1 MIIFFCGVQVMEKRL
16 WRDVL
21 KSFNSS
27 ASSPHSGALR
37 TLQQYYT
44 KLLLPYECHAKNL
57 SLAECLSRFENS
69 RRESS
74 VGSPSATQEEGAG
87 EGINHTPYTN
97 TSKADESPLD
107 MLTEGRVNG
116 SPVPHSDQPGTR
128 GKHSQPHRVGSQ
140 DSGDGAVMNSQE
152 SRLSTDQES
161 QQSQD
166 DRMLPPID
174 QKQSNLNIPEGS
186 QNSVDAYSEDME
198 PLPDISVQ
206 EAESLLGMSPPMYP
220 TPSQPAVPAGP
231 NTPSGQNT
239 PSPSYP
245 PHFPPSNSQR
255 GGDWGAPPP
264 PPPPNF
270 MDMNDMGPLGASPN
284 PPAYPPA
291 YPMDPA
297 SGYRPHSSHMQPGY
311 PSHEVPPDFQAMQST
326 MIRSPYSGGVP
337 YHGMSPH
344 MQIQGHR
351 VPMDSIGYG
360 PFPSPMMPQPS
371 PMEIRRMEEL
381 SAAYASPTGMPM
393 PPEWHWQQQQH
404 RSRMLS
410 SLPQH
415 MQTLS
420 PYQRHH
426 MQQHSSSP
434 RPLTPQ
440 QASAINAM
448 QHNRSSPGQSLDP
461 TKIHWQDQMH
471 SKAQAVAK
479 AQGRP
484 GTSPKP
490 PHRPEIT
497 AENKT
502 LPVKHLEHSSA
513 LEGSKRPLPDW
524 SNCVEGT
531 KPQLVKRRRLFSG
544 DCGK

>member
-1 MIIFFCGVQVMEKRL
+1 MFFCDVQVMEKRL
-16 WRDVL
+16 WREVL
-21 KSFNSS
+21 KSFNSG
-27 ASSPHSGALR
+27 ASNPHSSALR

-57 SLAECLSRFENS
+57 NVAECLSRFENS

-74 VGSPSATQEEGAG
+74 VGSPSAVQEEGSR
-87 EGINHTPYTN
+87 EGMNHTSYTN
-97 TSKADESPLD
+97 TSKVDESPLD
-107 MLTEGRVNG
+107 MLTEGKVNG
-116 SPVPHSDQPGTR
+116 SPVPHSDQMVAKGKLSQSHR
-128 GKHSQPHRVGSQ
+128 GGSQ
-140 DSGDGAVMNSQE
+140 DSGDGAVMNSQD
-152 SRLSTDQES
+152 SQLSTDQES
-161 QQSQD
+161 QKPQD
-166 DRMLPPID
+166 DHMLPPVD
-174 QKQSNLNIPEGS
+174 QKQSNLDIPEGA
-186 QNSVDAYSEDME
+186 QNSVDTYSEDME

-220 TPSQPAVPAGP
+220 APSQPAAPTGP
-231 NTPSGQNT
+231 NAPSGQNT

-270 MDMNDMGPLGASPN
+270 MDMNDMAALSAAPN

-297 SGYRPHSSHMQPGY
+297 SGYRPHSSHMHPGY
-311 PSHEVPPDFQAMQST
+311 PPHELPPDFQAMPST
-326 MIRSPYSGGVP
+326 IMRSPYSGGGP

-344 MQIQGHR
+344 MMHGPR
-351 VPMDSIGYG
+351 VPMDSIAYG

-371 PMEIRRMEEL
+371 PMEIRRMEEM
-381 SAAYASPTGMPM
+381 SAYASPTGMPM
-393 PPEWHWQQQQH
+393 PPEWHWHQQQQ

-415 MQTLS
+415 MQSHS

-426 MQQHSSSP
+426 MPQQSSSP

-448 QHNRSSPGQSLDP
+448 QHNRSSPGQPLDP
-461 TKIHWQDQMH
+461 VKIHWQDQIH
-471 SKAQAVAK
+471 SKAQAATKVM
-479 AQGRP
+479 GRS
-484 GTSPKP
+484 GSSPKP
-490 PHRPEIT
+490 SHRPEVVQ
-497 AENKT
+497 ESKT
-502 LPVKHLEHSSA
+502 LPVKHSEHSSA
-513 LEGSKRPLPDW
+513 LEGLKRPLPDW